1 MMWRHALAAGGLALA
16 AQSLTAQSVVDQTR
30 APAPF
35 RYAGVMIEA
44 PPSSLKLDPF
54 YTRFIDGGGIPI
66 VSSAKVP
73 DDALLIARDIV
84 VAMLADRPD
93 LRRSMAASGF
103 RVAIMA
109 QDEGTVDL
117 PEQRDW
123 KKPTIDNPRLTIC
136 ERKHYADRIG
146 RLSDRDY
153 WNGRARGMGG
163 DLTSAATEN
172 LLGLPGTRYYGEN
185 ILVHEFSHGILEAIR
200 RTDPVLY
207 ASVERAYAS
216 AMAKGMW
223 KGEYAAVSV
232 DEYWAEGTQTWFNS
246 NKVAV
251 VDGQQI
257 LSDDDL
263 ARYDVALYNVLTQ
276 VYGTRHRLPGD
287 VFYRHP
293 ARVPPGGPPAATAES
308 C

>member
-1 MMWRHALAAGGLALA
+1 MRALAALLLA
-16 AQSLTAQSVVDQTR
+16 AVAVPVAA
-30 APAPF
+30 APG
-35 RYAGVMIEA
+35 RYAAATIG
-44 PPSSLKLDPF
+44 PPPTTLRLDPF
-54 YTRFIDGGGIPI
+54 YTRHVDAGGIPV

-73 DDALLIARDIV
+73 DDALLFARDIA

-93 LRRSMAASGF
+93 LRRWMAASGY
-103 RVAIMA
+103 RVAIIA
-109 QDEGTVDL
+109 LTEGLVDL
-117 PEQRDW
+117 PEQRHW
-123 KKPTIDNPRLTIC
+123 TKPAADDPRLTTC
-136 ERKHYADRIG
+136 ERKYYAERIG

-153 WNGRARGMGG
+153 WNNRARGMGG

-172 LLGLPGTRYYGEN
+172 LLGAPDTRYYGEN
-185 ILVHEFSHGILEAIR
+185 IFVHEFSHGILEAIR

-207 ASVERAYAS
+207 GSVERAYAA
-216 AMAKGMW
+216 AMVRGMW
-223 KGEYAAVSV
+223 KGEYAAVTV

-263 ARYDVALYNVLTQ
+263 ARYDVALYNVLAQ
-276 VYGTRHRLPGD
+276 VYGARHQLPGD
-287 VFYRHP
+287 AFYRHP
-293 ARVPPGGPPAATAES
+293 ARMPPGGPPAATAEV